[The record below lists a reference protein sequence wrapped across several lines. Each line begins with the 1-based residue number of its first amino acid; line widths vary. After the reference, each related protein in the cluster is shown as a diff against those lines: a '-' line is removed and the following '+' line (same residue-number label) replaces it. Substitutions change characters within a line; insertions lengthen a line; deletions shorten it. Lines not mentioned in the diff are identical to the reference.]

1 MKNSE
6 SVHVLQIKKFKNAL
20 AKHGADRCSLGP
32 AKGLDE
38 AELLTLASIGELPIG
53 LPLTS
58 TKEER
63 AGDFSVRS
71 IDLPGVCSNTAVGV

>member
-1 MKNSE
+1 M
-6 SVHVLQIKKFKNAL
+6 LQVKKFKDAL

-38 AELLTLASIGELPIG
+38 SELKTLASIGELPIG

-58 TKEER
+58 TKEDRVE
-63 AGDFSVRS
+63 DLIMKS
-71 IDLPGVCSNTAVGV
+71 IDLTGVRFFKEETAVGV